1 MTEERQKALLK
12 FKGSNDFCLYRI
24 REDFL
29 GEVIIEPCIAEEM
42 EFFTSSISNV
52 KGKSAGL

>member
-12 FKGSNDFCLYRI
+12 FKGSNYFCLYRI

-29 GEVIIEPCIAEEM
+29 DEVIIKPCIEEEM

-52 KGKSAGL
+52 KRKSGGL